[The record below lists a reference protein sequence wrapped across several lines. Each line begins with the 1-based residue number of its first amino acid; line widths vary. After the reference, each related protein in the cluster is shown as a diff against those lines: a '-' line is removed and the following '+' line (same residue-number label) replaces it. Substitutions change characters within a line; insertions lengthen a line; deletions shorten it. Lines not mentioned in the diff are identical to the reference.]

1 MTPKAAGA
9 ARTGLP
15 TFTAGGFLDTPRAA
29 FLYSGAYAEYMKALI
44 TGAGGMVGRA
54 LIEHCRLRGDEVA
67 AYDRDGLD
75 ITDERVVRE
84 TFALVRPDAVI
95 NCAAWTDVDACE
107 LDPQRA
113 FLVNSQGVE
122 ALATASR
129 LAGASFVTISTDYV
143 FDGRKPEGFY
153 TQRDDPHPLSAYGAA
168 KLEGERR
175 AQMASARTSVVRSG
189 WIFGPGGKNFL
200 ATVVERARGGERLKA
215 ITDVYGTPTYAP
227 DLASRLRELA
237 ELDLPGIYHVVNSGE
252 GTSFEGFA
260 RAAAK
265 AAGLAQ
271 VEIES
276 VSMDSLKRPAP
287 RPRNSRMRC
296 LLSEAIGLAP
306 LRDWRDALREFAAR
320 TGD

>member
-1 MTPKAAGA
+1 MG
-9 ARTGLP
+9 
-15 TFTAGGFLDTPRAA
+15 
-29 FLYSGAYAEYMKALI
+29 MKVLI
-44 TGAGGMVGRA
+44 TGAGGMVGHITVA
-54 LIEHCRLRGDEVA
+54 HCRRRGDEVTA
-67 AYDRDGLD
+67 HDRASLD
-75 ITDERVVRE
+75 ITDERTVRE
-84 TFALVRPDAVI
+84 ALAHARPDAVI
-95 NCAAWTDVDACE
+95 NCAAWTDVDGCE

-122 ALATASR
+122 LLASASR
-129 LAGASFVTISTDYV
+129 TAGACFVTVSTDYV

-200 ATVVERARGGERLKA
+200 ATVVERARRGERLKA
-215 ITDVYGTPTYAP
+215 ITDSYGTPTYAP
-227 DLASRLRELA
+227 DLAARLRELA

-260 RAAAK
+260 RAAVEITGATE
-265 AAGLAQ
+265 

-276 VSMDSLKRPAP
+276 ISMDSLKRPAP

-296 LLSEAIGLAP
+296 LVSEAMGLAP
-306 LRDWRDALREFAAR
+306 LRDWRDALGEFAAR
-320 TGD
+320 TRE

>member
-1 MTPKAAGA
+1 MG
-9 ARTGLP
+9 
-15 TFTAGGFLDTPRAA
+15 
-29 FLYSGAYAEYMKALI
+29 MKVLI
-44 TGAGGMVGRA
+44 TGAGGMLGHV
-54 LIEHCRLRGDEVA
+54 LVEHCEARGDEVFA
-67 AYDRDGLD
+67 HDREGLD
-75 ITDERVVRE
+75 ITDERVVRDA
-84 TFALVRPDAVI
+84 FALARPDAVI
-95 NCAAWTDVDACE
+95 NCAAWTDVDGCE

-122 ALATASR
+122 SLATASR
-129 LAGASFVTISTDYV
+129 LAGASFVTVSTDYV

-175 AQMASARTSVVRSG
+175 AHIASARTSVVRTG

-200 ATVVERARGGERLKA
+200 ATIVERARRSERLKA
-215 ITDVYGTPTYAP
+215 ITDSYGTPTYAP
-227 DLASRLRELA
+227 DLAARLRELA
-237 ELDLPGIYHVVNSGE
+237 ALDLPGVYHVVNSGE
-252 GTSFEGFA
+252 GTSYEGFA
-260 RAAAK
+260 RAASEI
-265 AAGLAQ
+265 AGAGG

-276 VSMDSLKRPAP
+276 ISMDSLKRPAP

-320 TGD
+320 TGE

>member
-1 MTPKAAGA
+1 
-9 ARTGLP
+9 
-15 TFTAGGFLDTPRAA
+15 
-29 FLYSGAYAEYMKALI
+29 MKVFIA
-44 TGAGGMVGRA
+44 GAGGMLGHV
-54 LIEHCRLRGDEVA
+54 LVEHCKARGDEIFA
-67 AYDRDGLD
+67 HDRGGLD
-75 ITDERVVRE
+75 ITDERAVRE
-84 TFALVRPDAVI
+84 TFAHARPDAVI

-129 LAGASFVTISTDYV
+129 LVGASFVTVSTDYV

-175 AQMASARTSVVRSG
+175 AQTASARTSIVRAG

-200 ATVVERARGGERLKA
+200 ATVVGRARKGERLKA
-215 ITDVYGTPTYAP
+215 ITDSYGMPTYAP
-227 DLASRLRELA
+227 DLAVRLRELA
-237 ELDLPGIYHVVNSGE
+237 ELDLPGVYHVVNSGE
-252 GTSFEGFA
+252 GASFEGFA
-260 RAAAK
+260 RAAAE
-265 AAGLAQ
+265 AAG
-271 VEIES
+271 VTGIEIES
-276 VSMDSLKRPAP
+276 ISMDSLKRPAP

-306 LRDWRDALREFAAR
+306 LRDWRDALKEFAS
-320 TGD
+320 GSNG